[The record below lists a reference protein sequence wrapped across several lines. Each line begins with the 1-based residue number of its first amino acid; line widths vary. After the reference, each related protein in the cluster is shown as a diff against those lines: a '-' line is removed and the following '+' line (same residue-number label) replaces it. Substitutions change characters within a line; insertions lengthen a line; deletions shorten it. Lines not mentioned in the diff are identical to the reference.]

1 MREVLGGRIDF
12 YFSPL
17 LSVVPLIEG
26 KELDGLAV
34 SSLTRDETL
43 PTIPTTLEAGYPN
56 SDYIFWIGVFAPG
69 GTPKEIVDRL
79 HDEIAKTLNDP
90 GMKQALKKLGANPM
104 PLKPAEFET
113 FIRAEIES
121 NAKLIKAAGITP
133 N

>member
-1 MREVLGGRIDF
+1 MLGGRIDF

-34 SSLTRDETL
+34 SSLARDETV
-43 PTIPTTLEAGYPN
+43 PTIPTTLESGYPN
-56 SDYIFWIGVFAPG
+56 SDYIFWIGAFAPD
-69 GTPKEIVDRL
+69 GTPKEIVGRL
-79 HDEIAKTLNDP
+79 YDEIAKVLNDP
-90 GMKQALKKLGANPM
+90 AMKQTLKKLGANPM
-104 PLKPAEFET
+104 ALKPADFET